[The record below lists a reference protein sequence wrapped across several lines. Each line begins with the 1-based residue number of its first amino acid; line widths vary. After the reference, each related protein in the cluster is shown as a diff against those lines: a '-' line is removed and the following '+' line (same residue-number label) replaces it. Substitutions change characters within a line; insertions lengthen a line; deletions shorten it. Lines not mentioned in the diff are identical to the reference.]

1 MRGRKEGNKLIS
13 KEITNFILKK
23 IESFDDKTIIITIEL
38 PVTTN
43 EIKMDN
49 GILINWLKIV
59 SFIIN
64 ENL

>member
-23 IESFDDKTIIITIEL
+23 IESFDDKTIIVTIEL

>member
-23 IESFDDKTIIITIEL
+23 IESFDDKTIIVTIEL

-49 GILINWLKIV
+49 GILIN
-59 SFIIN
+59 
-64 ENL
+64 